1 MFNRRRF
8 LSAGTAGLAAP
19 FVLRAGRARAAE
31 FNLKLHHL
39 LGPKAPAH
47 TKMLAPWAEGIEKA
61 SGGRVKIEIYPSM
74 SLGGT
79 PPQLFGQ
86 VRDGVVDLIW
96 TVNGYTAGL
105 FPRSE
110 VFELPTVYTNNII
123 ATNLAMREMF
133 AQHLAE
139 EYRDVHVCFLH
150 VHAGQAIHMADTPV
164 HHPADLKGKKLRVPG
179 PTGIATI
186 EQLGATPVPM
196 PVSDLPQALTTHAVD
211 GALIP
216 WEIIPALKLQD
227 STQYQIEGENSWR
240 LGTTTFQVSMNKARW
255 ESLPDDLKAVFDK
268 VSDEAWIRQVGE
280 IWRNSDNGGIKIAVD
295 SGNEH
300 IVLSHAETEEFSA
313 ALAPVV
319 DKWAAAA
326 ADKGID
332 GKTLVETARAAIA
345 KNSK

>member
-1 MFNRRRF
+1 MLNRRTF
-8 LSAGTAGLAAP
+8 MGATAGVLAMP
-19 FVLRAGRARAAE
+19 FVRGSARAQSAE
-31 FNLKLHHL
+31 YSLKLHHL

-47 TKMLAPWAEGIEKA
+47 TKMLTPWAQKIEA
-61 SGGRVKIEIYPSM
+61 DSGGRIKIEIYPSM
-74 SLGGT
+74 SLGGA

-110 VFELPTVYTNNII
+110 VFELPTIYTNDIV

-133 AQHLAE
+133 EQHLAE
-139 EYRDVHVCFLH
+139 EYRDVHVAFLH
-150 VHAGQAIHMADTPV
+150 VHAGQAIQMADTPV
-164 HHPADLKGKKLRVPG
+164 RHPADLKGKKLRVPG
-179 PTGIATI
+179 PTGIAVI

-227 STQYQIEGENSWR
+227 STQYQIEGENAWR
-240 LGTTTFQVSMNKARW
+240 LGTTTFQISMNKARW
-255 ESLPDDLKAVFDK
+255 EELPDDLKEVFSK
-268 VSDEAWIRQVGE
+268 ASDEAWLRQVGE
-280 IWRNSDNGGIKIAVD
+280 VWRNSDNAGIKIATD
-295 SGNEH
+295 AGNEH
-300 IVLSHAETEEFSA
+300 IVLSHEETEEFSA

-319 DKWAAAA
+319 DKWIAAS

-345 KNSK
+345 KYKT

>member
-1 MFNRRRF
+1 MIDRRKF
-8 LSAGTAGLAAP
+8 VGGAAIALAAP
-19 FVLRAGRARAAE
+19 FVLRSTRAHAAE
-31 FNLKLHHL
+31 VTLKLHHL

-47 TKMLAPWAEGIEKA
+47 TQMLTPWAQGIEEA
-61 SGGRVKIEIYPSM
+61 SGGRVKIELYPAM

-86 VRDGVVDLIW
+86 VRDGVVDIVW

-110 VFELPTVYTNNII
+110 LFELPNVFTNNIV
-123 ATNLAMREMF
+123 ATNLAMRDLF
-133 AQHLAE
+133 ADYLQE
-139 EYRDVHVCFLH
+139 EYRDVHVLFLH
-150 VHAGQAIHMADTPV
+150 VHAGQGIQMADTAV

-179 PTGIATI
+179 PTGIAVI

-227 STQYQIEGENSWR
+227 STQYQIEGEEGWR

-255 ESLPDDLKAVFDK
+255 EALPDDLKALFDK
-268 VSDEAWIRQVGE
+268 ASDEAWLRQVGE
-280 IWRNSDNGGIKIAVD
+280 IWRKSDDAGIKIAVD

-300 IVLSHAETEEFSA
+300 IVLSHEETEAFRT

-319 DKWAAAA
+319 DKWVAESAS
-326 ADKGID
+326 KGID
-332 GKTLVETARAAIA
+332 GQAMVDAARAAIA
-345 KNSK
+345 KHSA